1 MEKVEVNVVEHIA
14 TIAEY
19 RSGYDLEL
27 NLISYN
33 GYAPRYDLRRWD
45 KMGNRMGKGI
55 TFTADEA
62 DEIVRAL
69 KNHRR
74 RVK

>member
-1 MEKVEVNVVEHIA
+1 MDRVDVKVVEHIA

-19 RSGYDLEL
+19 RSGYALEL
-27 NLISYN
+27 NLISYD
-33 GYAPRYDLRRWD
+33 GYPPKYDLRKWD

-55 TFTADEA
+55 AFTAEEA
-62 DEIVRAL
+62 DEIARAI

-74 RVK
+74 SGK